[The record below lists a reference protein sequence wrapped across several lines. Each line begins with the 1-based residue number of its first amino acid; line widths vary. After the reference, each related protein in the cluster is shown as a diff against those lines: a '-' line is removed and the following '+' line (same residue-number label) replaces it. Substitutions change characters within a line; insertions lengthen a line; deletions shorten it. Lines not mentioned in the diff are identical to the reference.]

1 MSAPSSPR
9 KGSVHSS
16 PVRAPRRRPSAT
28 ASSPSSRTADRGAR
42 SAQLYDSIDEMD
54 DQNDAAYDQDLDA
67 DGEYDDDYL
76 DHDAQGQEEEV
87 VVATVPSAPTRSGR
101 ERRTSE
107 NPTDSTPRQSSRPKR
122 SRAPHG
128 SYYDLPPLPSFS
140 DAEDDD
146 SEDEAPSIRKRPR
159 RAEVLTSDAESE
171 QSSHHRSD
179 APGATNSKVAE
190 DEGQSAQPPVELSEE
205 EKQKAREDKEQHEL
219 AARWTDEYFEIV
231 EQLPLEVHRAFA
243 LMRELEG
250 QMHTRVT
257 GMVHDIATYHHARL
271 AHPSTASSSTSRSQK
286 AGSEDEAETL
296 LGAPLPCPD
305 DGDAG
310 MMDKAER
317 MDLLRGISSAA
328 NESVKAAEEK
338 MGLAATA
345 YEWIDRHIRRL
356 DGDIVKLEASIL
368 LGLRSGTQESRG
380 AREALGLALD
390 DPGPVVADPVVSVA
404 ESAALTKAAG
414 ARRGRTRSRSNT
426 TTPKQRTT
434 SLPSPSPQ
442 PAVPGQPTRKRG
454 GRRKPRPSTGRRKTT
469 LADPVVV
476 RPDVSDM
483 PDDPTEP
490 RYCYCDQISFD
501 QMVACDNDDCP
512 IEWFHYACV
521 GLDQQPKAEW
531 FCRFCAP
538 PNWKGPGMLVPPNAK
553 HLPPPPNKR

>member
-1 MSAPSSPR
+1 
-9 KGSVHSS
+9 
-16 PVRAPRRRPSAT
+16 
-28 ASSPSSRTADRGAR
+28 
-42 SAQLYDSIDEMD
+42 MD
-54 DQNDAAYDQDLDA
+54 DENDAAYDQDLDA
-67 DGEYDDDYL
+67 DGEYDDDYP
-76 DHDAQGQEEEV
+76 DHDAQGEEEEV
-87 VVATVPSAPTRSGR
+87 VVDTGPSAPTRSGR

-140 DAEDDD
+140 DAEDD

-159 RAEVLTSDAESE
+159 RAEVLASDAEPE
-171 QSSHHRSD
+171 EPQDPRSD
-179 APGATNSKVAE
+179 APEATSKVAE
-190 DEGQSAQPPVELSEE
+190 KEAQTAQPPVELTEE

-250 QMHTRVT
+250 QMRTRVT

-271 AHPSTASSSTSRSQK
+271 TLPTTSSPTSHSDEE
-286 AGSEDEAETL
+286 GSEDEAETL
-296 LGAPLPCPD
+296 LGARLPSTHG
-305 DGDAG
+305 GDAG
-310 MMDKAER
+310 WMDKAER
-317 MDLLRGISSAA
+317 MQLLRGISSAA

-356 DGDIVKLEASIL
+356 DGDIAKLEASIL

-380 AREALGLALD
+380 AREALGLAPD
-390 DPGPVVADPVVSVA
+390 SPTPTPAEPVVSVA
-404 ESAALTKAAG
+404 DTAALTKAAG

-426 TTPKQRTT
+426 TTPKQATT
-434 SLPSPSPQ
+434 KLPSPQ
-442 PAVPGQPTRKRG
+442 PRSPGPTQPSEAPPRKRRG
-454 GRRKPRPSTGRRKTT
+454 GRKPRPSAGRRKSTVGD
-469 LADPVVV
+469 AAVVV
-476 RPDVSDM
+476 VGPDTSDM
-483 PDDPTEP
+483 PFDPTEP

-521 GLDQQPKAEW
+521 GLEAQPKAEW

-538 PNWKGPGMLVPPNAK
+538 PQWKGPGMSVPPNAK
-553 HLPPPPNKR
+553 HLPPPPKKP